1 MIDVSGGI
9 SFRQSSLLPL
19 TVLRTFVSHLPVHP
33 PRLSACLRCHFG
45 REDWTLQRAGHED
58 PKAQRKIP
66 CEGCARFTGS
76 HGISQ
81 RRFLKKQSIKG
92 STLKELQEFVESLG
106 EKKYRAAQLF
116 SWLYAKGAESFDEM
130 TDISKEF
137 REVLASS
144 ARLDTLS
151 LERKSISPTDGTTK
165 FLFRLNDGLM
175 IESVLIPAQDPDSSE
190 DDEDETDAVPNF
202 AKRLTLCV
210 STQVGCPL
218 DCKFCATGTMGFLRN
233 LTAGEIV
240 EQVIQAQRLADRR
253 ITNLV
258 YMGMGEPMLNYD
270 DVMKSIDIITDDR
283 SLNIGAKHITVSTAG
298 YADRIRQMADEGRK
312 IKLALSLHSLDN
324 EKRTSLMPITRK
336 FSVEELIE
344 ALDYYYRKT
353 RRRPTFEYIP
363 FDGYNDTQ
371 DDIKRFVKLSKRI
384 PCKVNLIPFHSIAF
398 TGISGFGATL
408 RPTPKEKIE
417 RFAQALR
424 KADITV
430 MVRSSSGVDI
440 EAACG
445 QLAVEEQQSKSRTVD
460 AKNPDRV
467 IQKTAPAKTPK

>member
-1 MIDVSGGI
+1 M
-9 SFRQSSLLPL
+9 
-19 TVLRTFVSHLPVHP
+19 
-33 PRLSACLRCHFG
+33 
-45 REDWTLQRAGHED
+45 
-58 PKAQRKIP
+58 K
-66 CEGCARFTGS
+66 
-76 HGISQ
+76 SQ
-81 RRFLKKQSIKG
+81 NIKG
-92 STLKELQEFVESLG
+92 LTLKELQDFVESLG

-116 SWLYAKGAESFDEM
+116 SWMYAKGVESFDEM

-137 REVLASS
+137 REILSSS
-144 ARLDTLS
+144 ARLDALA
-151 LERKSISPTDGTTK
+151 LARKSISSTDGTTK

-175 IESVLIPAQDPDSSE
+175 IESVLIPAQDSDSSE
-190 DDEDETDAVPNF
+190 EEDDESDVAPVF
-202 AKRLTLCV
+202 GKRLTLCV

-240 EQVIQAQRLADRR
+240 DQVIQAQRLADRR

-270 DVMKSIDIITDDR
+270 DVMKSIDILTDDR

-312 IKLALSLHSLDN
+312 VKLALSLHSLDN
-324 EKRTSLMPITRK
+324 GKRTDLMPITRK
-336 FSVEELIE
+336 FNVEDLLE

-353 RRRPTFEYIP
+353 RRRPTLEYIP
-363 FDGYNDTQ
+363 FDGYNDTD
-371 DDIKRFVKLSKRI
+371 DDIKRFIKLSKRI

-417 RFAQALR
+417 LFAQALR
-424 KADITV
+424 KANITV
-430 MVRSSSGVDI
+430 MVRSSSGEDI
-440 EAACG
+440 AAACG
-445 QLAVEEQQSKSRTVD
+445 QLAVEERQSKSRVASAKRPAAKKQD
-460 AKNPDRV
+460 AAHVKG
-467 IQKTAPAKTPK
+467 PK